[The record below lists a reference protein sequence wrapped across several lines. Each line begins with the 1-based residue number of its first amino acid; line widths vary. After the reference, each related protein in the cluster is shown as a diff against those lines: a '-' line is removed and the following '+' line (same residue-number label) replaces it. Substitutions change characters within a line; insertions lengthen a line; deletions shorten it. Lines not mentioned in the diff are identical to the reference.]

1 MNPNRVVI
9 DTNVFISALLNPLGT
24 PKKVINQSMYHSSEQ
39 GNLSRIGNENKQKEI

>member
-24 PKKVINQSMYHSSEQ
+24 HRKVINQSMYHSSEQ
-39 GNLSRIGNENKQKEI
+39 DNLSRIGNENKQK